1 MGKVIVRGQKARDL
15 AVEIIHNGGT
25 FEDAAKATGFG
36 ANYCRQLAKRS
47 GMNFKKSKDDYIDEV
62 ALLSRVGQNAEEI
75 SAALSIS
82 ISSVRKIAKEN
93 QIKIPRKALPS
104 KFSAHEGYIRKA
116 ISAGKTY
123 SDVAREL
130 GFSPSKTGEWC
141 KRHGI
146 LLTEEGRAKGFH
158 DGHAGRPYCTAQ
170 KKHFCPVCGAETTR
184 IKFCSDK
191 CRLKAKDK
199 RIKAR
204 RRARIKAVIVDADIS
219 LKEVYRRDK
228 GICHICGM
236 ACDWDDHKWRGNAFI
251 TGRLYPTIDHVIPLA
266 EGGTHGW
273 DNVRL
278 AHQCCNSMK
287 GAKLA

>member
-1 MGKVIVRGQKARDL
+1 MI
-15 AVEIIHNGGT
+15 
-25 FEDAAKATGFG
+25 FER
-36 ANYCRQLAKRS
+36 C
-47 GMNFKKSKDDYIDEV
+47 NFE
-62 ALLSRVGQNAEEI
+62 
-75 SAALSIS
+75 
-82 ISSVRKIAKEN
+82 
-93 QIKIPRKALPS
+93 
-104 KFSAHEGYIRKA
+104 
-116 ISAGKTY
+116 KTY
-123 SDVAREL
+123 SDVARDL
-130 GFSPSKTGEWC
+130 GLDPRCMARWC

-170 KKHFCPVCGAETTR
+170 KKHSCPVCGAETTR

-191 CRLKAKDK
+191 CRLKAKDQRK
-199 RIKAR
+199 KAR
-204 RRARIKAVIVDADIS
+204 RRARIEAVIVDADIS
-219 LKEVYRRDK
+219 LEEVYRRDK

-236 ACDWDDHKWRGNAFI
+236 ACNWDDHKWRGNTFI